1 MIEDDKKLQKRLKT
15 DFSEFKK
22 QNVKFLRLDPD
33 VDTSMELTLR
43 EYIMYLE
50 RRLNTSALG
59 NFGSKVN
66 FILLKCFSKIYIL
79 VSMLYCLYYRFPIEI
94 NGEKIFLMVFTK

>member
-1 MIEDDKKLQKRLKT
+1 MVEDDKKLQKRLKT

-22 QNVKFLRLDPD
+22 LNVKFLRVDPD
-33 VDTSMELTLR
+33 VNTSMELTLR
-43 EYIMYLE
+43 EYILYLE

-66 FILLKCFSKIYIL
+66 SILLN
-79 VSMLYCLYYRFPIEI
+79 CLLFNDYNYE
-94 NGEKIFLMVFTK
+94 

>member
-1 MIEDDKKLQKRLKT
+1 MVEDDKKIQKRLKT

-22 QNVKFLRLDPD
+22 LSVKFLRLDPD

-43 EYIMYLE
+43 EYILYLE

-59 NFGSKVN
+59 NIGLKVY
-66 FILLKCFSKIYIL
+66 FILF
-79 VSMLYCLYYRFPIEI
+79 I
-94 NGEKIFLMVFTK
+94 N

>member
-1 MIEDDKKLQKRLKT
+1 MVEDDKKLQKRLKT

-22 QNVKFLRLDPD
+22 LNVKFLRVDPD
-33 VDTSMELTLR
+33 VNTSMELTLR
-43 EYIMYLE
+43 EYILYLE

-66 FILLKCFSKIYIL
+66 SILLNLIL
-79 VSMLYCLYYRFPIEI
+79 SLLFNDYNYE
-94 NGEKIFLMVFTK
+94 